1 MQPSPPGLD
10 QLIKIIDPEEFS
22 DTLQRHLLPPLHA
35 GPVQTLQI
43 NMGLL
48 CNMTCRHCH
57 VDAGPTRIVE
67 NMSRETMHACLSF
80 IDTARIQ
87 TVDITG
93 GAPELN
99 PNFRELVESC
109 RQRDVHVMDRCNL
122 TVLLLPR
129 HKALPEWLAQHE
141 VELICSLPHFRKRGT
156 DRQRGD
162 GTFQRSIEALKRLNQ
177 VGYGKG
183 DPTRKLTLMHNPAGA
198 FFGAD
203 PTEMETRW
211 RTELGDKY
219 GVTFDHLICLN
230 NMPINRFLDW
240 LIQSDNLGPYLRNL
254 VNAFNPGT
262 VAGLMCKDTLSID
275 WNGRVYDCDFNQML
289 NIPAKRTDGSHISIF
304 ELISK
309 ESNGN
314 LSRPVMVGP
323 HCFGCTA
330 GRGSSC
336 GGATTPIE

>member
-1 MQPSPPGLD
+1 MQPSSPGLD
-10 QLIKIIDPEEFS
+10 QLIRIIDREEFS

-35 GPVQTLQI
+35 GAVQTLQI

-48 CNMTCRHCH
+48 CNMNCRHCH
-57 VDAGPTRIVE
+57 VDAGPTRIAE
-67 NMSRETMHACLSF
+67 NMSRETMRACLSF
-80 IDTARIQ
+80 IDAARIQ

-129 HKALPEWLAQHE
+129 HSALPEWLAQHE

-162 GTFQRSIEALKRLNQ
+162 GTFQQSIEALKRLNR

-203 PTEMETRW
+203 PVEMETRW
-211 RTELGDKY
+211 RTELRHKY
-219 GVTFDHLICLN
+219 GVTFDHLICLT

-240 LIQSDNLGPYLRNL
+240 LIQSDNLGPYLRDL
-254 VNAFNPGT
+254 VNAFNPGA
-262 VAGLMCKDTLSID
+262 VAGLMCRDTLSID

-289 NIPAKRTDGSHISIF
+289 NIPAKRPDGTHISIF

-309 ESNGN
+309 DSNAS

-323 HCFGCTA
+323 H
-330 GRGSSC
+330 
-336 GGATTPIE
+336 